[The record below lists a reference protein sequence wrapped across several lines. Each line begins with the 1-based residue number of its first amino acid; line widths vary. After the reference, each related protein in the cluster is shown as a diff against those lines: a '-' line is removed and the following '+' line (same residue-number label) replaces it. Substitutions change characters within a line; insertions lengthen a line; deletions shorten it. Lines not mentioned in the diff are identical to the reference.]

1 MASDEWTT
9 MPLDEAVQINPRV
22 LLERGEVYPFVDMKA
37 VDPAS
42 RSVGPSEMREFKGG
56 GSRFMNGDT
65 LMARITPCLENG
77 KIARFAAPDNQ
88 PMGHGSTEFIVI
100 RGKPDVTDNDF
111 IYYLTRWDGVRQYA
125 ISQMTGSS
133 GRQRVPTNALT
144 HLEVDLP
151 PLPEQRAIACIL
163 GALDDKIELN
173 RKMNE
178 TLEAM
183 ARAMFK
189 AWFVDFD
196 PVRAKAE
203 GRDPGLPKE
212 IADLFPNSFQESEA
226 GEIPEGWEVI
236 SLSETGIFLNGL
248 ALQKY
253 PPGDGD
259 SLPVIK
265 IAQLRKGST
274 DGADRASAEID
285 AAYIV
290 EDGDVLFSWSGS
302 LECIL
307 WTGGRGALNQHLF
320 KVTSDRFNKWFYY
333 LWIHHHLPWFRHIA
347 AAKATTMGHIQRH
360 HLAEAKVHVPPQSF
374 LEIANRIIEPLI
386 DALVSRAIECRRLAN
401 LREALLPMLI
411 SGELRLLDAERIV
424 GRCV

>member
-1 MASDEWTT
+1 MAGDEWTT

-42 RSVGPSEMREFKGG
+42 RSVGPSEMREFKGS

-111 IYYLTRWDGVRQYA
+111 AYYLTRWDGVRQYA

-173 RKMNE
+173 RRMNE

-183 ARAMFK
+183 ARAIFK
-189 AWFVDFD
+189 SWFVDFD

-203 GRDPGLPKE
+203 GQQPPGLAPH
-212 IADLFPNSFQESEA
+212 IADLFPDSFEDSEL
-226 GEIPEGWEVI
+226 GEIPKGWKVGCLGDIIEI
-236 SLSETGIFLNGL
+236 HDSKRIPLSSRERQKRQGPFPYYGAAGIVDHVDDFLF
-248 ALQKY
+248 
-253 PPGDGD
+253 DGIYV
-259 SLPVIK
+259 LV
-265 IAQLRKGST
+265 G
-274 DGADRASAEID
+274 
-285 AAYIV
+285 
-290 EDGDVLFSWSGS
+290 EDGSVVTDTGKPVVQYVWGKFWVNNHAHVLKG
-302 LECIL
+302 
-307 WTGGRGALNQHLF
+307 TGGISDEYLLLLLQQLYVVPFVTGAVQPKLSQTNMKAIPVVHGSPRVSQVF
-320 KVTSDRFNKWFYY
+320 GDIVRPVF
-333 LWIHHHLPWFRHIA
+333 
-347 AAKATTMGHIQRH
+347 AKIRAMQDEVET
-360 HLAEAKVHVPPQSF
+360 LA
-374 LEIANRIIEPLI
+374 I
-386 DALVSRAIECRRLAN
+386 
-401 LREALLPMLI
+401 LRDTLLPRLI

>member
-1 MASDEWTT
+1 MASDEWTN

-111 IYYLTRWDGVRQYA
+111 AYYLTRWDGVRQYA

-151 PLPEQRAIACIL
+151 PLPEQQAIACIL

-173 RKMNE
+173 RRMNE

-183 ARAMFK
+183 ARAIFK
-189 AWFVDFD
+189 SWFVDFD
-196 PVRAKAE
+196 PVRAKAA
-203 GRDPGLPKE
+203 GQHPPGLAPH
-212 IADLFPNSFQESEA
+212 IADLFPDSFEDSELE
-226 GEIPEGWEVI
+226 EIPKGWEASTVGRHFHLTMGQ
-236 SLSETGIFLNGL
+236 SPPGSTYNETGEGL
-248 ALQKY
+248 PFYQGRRDFGFRFPSRRVFCTA
-253 PPGDGD
+253 PTRFAEPGDTLV
-259 SLPVIK
+259 SVRAPV
-265 IAQLRKGST
+265 
-274 DGADRASAEID
+274 GAVNMASEQCAVGRGV
-285 AAYIV
+285 AAIRHR
-290 EDGDVLFSWSGS
+290 S
-302 LECIL
+302 
-307 WTGGRGALNQHLF
+307 GGRSF
-320 KVTSDRFNKWFYY
+320 TYY
-333 LWIHHHLPWFRHIA
+333 SMHHLGDYFGKFEAEGTVFGSINKKDFERLSFIVPSPEVLTAFDRVVSPLDDRIETNERQASILA
-347 AAKATTMGHIQRH
+347 A
-360 HLAEAKVHVPPQSF
+360 
-374 LEIANRIIEPLI
+374 
-386 DALVSRAIECRRLAN
+386 
-401 LREALLPMLI
+401 LRDTLLPRLI